1 MAMLTKPTSKTL
13 PRREAISQL
22 GIVGAVGLSKALFPS
37 WMPRMAFRSKSSQS
51 APGDVL
57 VAIFLRGGWDALNVI
72 VPYGEG
78 AKYYD
83 KRPTIAI
90 REPNGSDSSAIDL
103 NGFFG
108 AHPALR
114 PLKDVYDQGTLAVV
128 HAVGSPNPSRSH
140 FDAME
145 YIERGTP
152 TEKTTPT
159 GWIGRHLQST
169 AWKNDSPF
177 RAVGMGTM
185 VPTSLRG
192 SISALAL
199 KSIADFHLG
208 GREDQLSM
216 IQQTLSGL
224 YTVEAPTDM
233 LTKQAADVFS
243 TMNLLQDMSASD
255 YNPANGASYPDNEY
269 GMGLKQVAQLIKA
282 DVGLEVACVDIGGWD
297 THESQG
303 GAEGEFATNLND
315 LARGLAAFYAD
326 LQDYM
331 GNVTVTAMSEFGRRA
346 TENASGGTD
355 HGHGSCMFVM
365 GGGVKGGV
373 YGNWPT
379 LAEGALDDGDLA
391 VTTDYR
397 DVLSEILV
405 GRVQNPAIDQIFPNY
420 TPNTLSLVNKR

>member
-1 MAMLTKPTSKTL
+1 MVIMNKPARKPFS
-13 PRREAISQL
+13 RREAISQL
-22 GIVGAVGLSKALFPS
+22 SAAGVMGLSKALFPA
-37 WMPRMAFRSKSSQS
+37 WMPRMAFRKAKQ
-51 APGDVL
+51 AAAGDVM

-78 AKYYD
+78 AQYYD
-83 KRPTIAI
+83 KRPTLAI
-90 REPNGSDSSAIDL
+90 REPDGSDSSAIDL
-103 NGFFG
+103 DGFFG

-114 PLKDVYDQGTLAVV
+114 PLTEVYQQGALAVV

-152 TEKTTPT
+152 MEKTTAT

-185 VPTSLRG
+185 VPTSMRG
-192 SISALAL
+192 PVSALAL

-208 GREDQLSM
+208 GRDDQLNM
-216 IQQTLSGL
+216 IQRTLSGL
-224 YTVEAPTDM
+224 YAVEAPTDM
-233 LTKQAADVFS
+233 LSSQAADVFS
-243 TMNLLQDMSASD
+243 TMNLLAEMSAID
-255 YNPANGASYPDNEY
+255 YEPANGAEYPDNEY
-269 GMGLKQVAQLIKA
+269 GLGLKQVAQLIKA
-282 DVGLEVACVDIGGWD
+282 EVGLEVACVDVGGWD

-303 GAEGEFATNLND
+303 AAEGEFATNLSD
-315 LARGLAAFYAD
+315 LAKGLSAFYAD
-326 LQDYM
+326 LRDYM

-365 GGGVKGGV
+365 GGGIKGGV
-373 YGNWPT
+373 YSKWPT
-379 LAEGALDDGDLA
+379 LADSALDDGDLA

-397 DVLSEILV
+397 DVLSEILI
-405 GRVQNPAIDQIFPNY
+405 GRVQNMAIDQIFPNY
-420 TPNTLSLVNKR
+420 SPNALGLVNPR